1 MSGDHSKNPRRG
13 LSASRNGS
21 GSGRL
26 DRILHPTTDP
36 QRALRSALSVY
47 TEISDVAITHTTGVS
62 LPLITCIGR
71 PVSADFL
78 KIKKR

>member
-13 LSASRNGS
+13 LSASHNGS

-36 QRALRSALSVY
+36 QRALRSALFY
-47 TEISDVAITHTTGVS
+47 KEISDVAITHTTGVS